1 MAATYYPNEDTNLN
15 IARGLVKGTKH
26 IHKFG
31 AVPAMSQ
38 NQYGTVWDI
47 NDTLYPWSAFS
58 IANTVVV
65 TANTADN
72 GKSLVIVGLD
82 DNYNELQETVT
93 ISSGTATTTNNFK
106 RVFRAFTNDGSAA
119 NANVINFAV
128 NSQTVARILTGKGQ
142 TLMAVYTIPA
152 GYNGYLTHGVMTAQ
166 ASADG
171 TGDMFV
177 RYGGQESFRVGHSFE
192 VSGSGG
198 QYDYT
203 FNIPLQIPEKSDI
216 DVRITTRTNN
226 GRYTAAF
233 DLLLI
238 KPGLA

>member
-1 MAATYYPNEDTNLN
+1 MVSYYPNEDTMLN

-26 IHKFG
+26 VHKFG

-38 NQYGTVWDI
+38 SQYGTVWDI

-58 IANTVVV
+58 VANSVVVSANT
-65 TANTADN
+65 NDN
-72 GKSLVIVGLD
+72 GKSITIVGLD
-82 DNYNELQETVT
+82 SNYNELQETVT
-93 ISSGTATTTNNFK
+93 ISSGTATTGNNFI
-106 RVFRAFTNDGSAA
+106 RVFRAFTTNGSAA
-119 NANVINFAV
+119 NANNINFAV
-128 NSQTVARILTGKGQ
+128 NSQTVARITAGKGQ

-152 GYNGYLTHGVMTAQ
+152 GYSGYLTHGVMTAQ

-171 TGDMFV
+171 TGEMFV

-203 FNIPLQIPEKSDI
+203 FGVPLAIPEKSDI
-216 DVRITTRTNN
+216 DVRVSTRTNN

-233 DLLLI
+233 DLILI
-238 KPGLA
+238 KTGLA